1 MKRLLPVCLMV
12 LVGCATTK
20 ARPPEHAAFIQND
33 YAAALAQARAA
44 RKPLFIDFGAVW
56 CPPCRTMEA
65 QVFAAPG
72 FIEKSKDYVL
82 LAVDVDDP
90 INEPLLERFPVD
102 NLPTLLVLD
111 SETETPALRWMG
123 GAGLEDVL
131 ALLDDARRALSAQVS
146 GPELLLLEG
155 DRAHARREHE
165 LAARKYQEAV
175 AKGSKQWSR
184 RARAVESALNALWNA
199 EAFQACAEYAVKEVP
214 SLDEARRAGAA
225 STAYA
230 CARYADE
237 PKPWAAPAMKA
248 LEVYFEK
255 AFEQLRER
263 DAKGQAW
270 LYGSMAD
277 LLEERG
283 DKEGARKLSEEYYA
297 KVLAYRAEET
307 TARGRAA
314 WDPPLYSAAESSGH
328 LADTLALFVQTERE
342 LPDDFSA
349 SARVAA
355 NLRELG
361 RYDEALAATDRALK
375 RAQGGRRLAVWLSR
389 ARTLERAGRKDEAR
403 EDLETALA
411 EAERLPRMQRE
422 FSQYAVDAVK
432 AALSALDA
440 GK

>member
-20 ARPPEHAAFIQND
+20 ARPPEYATFIQND
-33 YAAALAQARAA
+33 YTAAIAQARAEH
-44 RKPLFIDFGAVW
+44 KPLFVDFGAVW

-65 QVFAAPG
+65 QVFAAPD
-72 FIEKSKDYVL
+72 FIAKAKDYVL

-111 SETETPALRWMG
+111 SETETPAVRWMG
-123 GAGLEDVL
+123 GAALEDVL

-175 AKGSKQWSR
+175 EQGPRDWIR
-184 RARAVESALNALWNA
+184 RTRAVESALNALWNA
-199 EAFQACAEYAVKEVP
+199 EAFQACAEYAVRTVP
-214 SLDEARRAGAA
+214 SLDEEGQAGPA
-225 STAYA
+225 STGYSCASYA
-230 CARYADE
+230 NE

-255 AFEQLRER
+255 AFEQ
-263 DAKGQAW
+263 AQKHGTKSQTW
-270 LYGSMAD
+270 LYDSMAD
-277 LLEERG
+277 LLAARG

-314 WDPPLYSAAESSGH
+314 WDSQLYSAAELSGH
-328 LADTLALFVQTERE
+328 LADTLELFVQTERE

-349 SARVAA
+349 STRVAA

-389 ARTLERAGRKDEAR
+389 ARTLERAGREDEAR
-403 EDLETALA
+403 KDLETALA

-422 FSQYAVDAVK
+422 FSQYAVDAVR
-432 AALSALDA
+432 AALSSLPGA
-440 GK
+440 K

>member
-1 MKRLLPVCLMV
+1 MKRLLAVCLLV
-12 LVGCATTK
+12 LVGCATPK
-20 ARPPEHAAFIQND
+20 ARAPEHATFIQND
-33 YAAALAQARAA
+33 YAAALAQARAE

-65 QVFAAPG
+65 QVFAAPD
-72 FIEKSKDYVL
+72 FIAKARDYVL

-90 INEPLLERFPVD
+90 INEPILERFPVD

-131 ALLDDARRALSAQVS
+131 ALLDDARRALSNQVS

-175 AKGSKQWSR
+175 EQGPKDWSR
-184 RARAVESALNALWNA
+184 RTRAVESALNALWNA
-199 EAFQACAEYAVKEVP
+199 EAFQACAEFAVRTVP
-214 SLDEARRAGAA
+214 SLDEEVQAGAA
-225 STAYA
+225 SMGYS
-230 CARYADE
+230 CASSADE

-248 LEVYFEK
+248 LEVSFEK
-255 AFEQLRER
+255 AFAQVQKQH
-263 DAKGQAW
+263 DMKSQTW
-270 LYGSMAD
+270 LYGSMVD
-277 LLEERG
+277 LLEARG

-307 TARGRAA
+307 TARGRVA
-314 WDPPLYSAAESSGH
+314 WDSQLYSAAEASGH

-361 RYDEALAATDRALK
+361 RHDEALAATDRALK

-389 ARTLERAGRKDEAR
+389 ARTLERAGRADEAR
-403 EDLETALA
+403 KDLETALA

-422 FSQYAVDAVK
+422 FSQYAVDAVR
-432 AALSALDA
+432 AALSALP
-440 GK
+440 K